1 MKVLNWHVYNVNKI
15 IIWMD
20 RLVNKEHQ
28 ILIIIVDNFIKLKM
42 LVKNVYMDIMLLIIY
57 VLVKSLLIV

>member
-1 MKVLNWHVYNVNKI
+1 MNKI
-15 IIWMD
+15 TGWMGKH
-20 RLVNKEHQ
+20 VNQEQQ
-28 ILIIIVDNFIKLKM
+28 IHILIVDNFKKLKM